1 MQPQR
6 QHPGNGPAGP
16 NYHGAGAFQNFIY
29 DRLQVPPQAI
39 AIVSGVGGAIKN
51 TAEAIGTAA
60 TLGNAAV
67 ATKDYV
73 CSTTGL
79 CGVSKDDF
87 VPEFKD
93 ANEEIEYFLRET
105 ADSSEEGHAY
115 KRRKVSE
122 GPVTS
127 KSSTTVG
134 LAVITV
140 PEDSSKLLTRT
151 ELKWFDETVG
161 SYGDTGQHVYIQTS
175 PYFYPLNGIASGS
188 GPNQRTGAVVT
199 NYSLEVVV
207 NLAVGSG
214 SLMGNFPSLVR
225 LTCLYDKQSN
235 GALPLD
241 SDLYVDPGNL
251 DPWINSFYNLEN
263 SRRFTI
269 LWDKIIPVNISSGYL
284 NALHVKTDLKQLKTV
299 FDDEKFED
307 VPMMTGAIYVAVSSS
322 GTNVLRLI
330 LKSRLRF
337 RG

>member
-1 MQPQR
+1 MQPQP

-39 AIVSGVGGAIKN
+39 AIASGIGGAIK
-51 TAEAIGTAA
+51 TSADVLGTAA
-60 TLGNAAV
+60 TLTNAAV

-79 CGVSKDDF
+79 CGTSGDY

-93 ANEEIEYFLRET
+93 AQEEIEYFLRET
-105 ADSSEEGHAY
+105 ADPEEGKAY

-122 GPVTS
+122 GPPNS
-127 KSSTTVG
+127 QSSTTVG
-134 LAVITV
+134 LAVINV
-140 PEDSSKLLTRT
+140 PLDSTKLGYRT

-161 SYGDTGQHVYIQTS
+161 SYGDSTRTVYIYTH
-175 PYFYPLNGIASGS
+175 PYFYALNGIASGS
-188 GPNQRTGAVVT
+188 GPSERTGAVVT

-214 SLMGNFPSLVR
+214 SLTGNYPSLVR
-225 LTCLYDKQSN
+225 LTCLYDKQAN
-235 GALPLD
+235 GTLPED
-241 SDLYVDPGNL
+241 SAVFMDPGTL

-299 FDDEKFED
+299 YDDEKFDD